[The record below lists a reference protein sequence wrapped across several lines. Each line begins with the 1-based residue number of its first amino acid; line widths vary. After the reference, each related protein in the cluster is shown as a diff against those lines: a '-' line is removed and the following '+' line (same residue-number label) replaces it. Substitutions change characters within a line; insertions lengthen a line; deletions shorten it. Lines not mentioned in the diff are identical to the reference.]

1 MATTQARTRTQ
12 AKAGRG
18 AAKPVKT
25 TVRPLQRAR
34 QAAPGRTRSSPPS
47 LSESVE
53 GVRQVLSRY
62 CFALDTLALQEVGAL
77 FHRDATFSVSF
88 DREQQHTGRETIKAW
103 YARFFQQRPGQY
115 SHMRHKLY
123 EPRVTIHGDT
133 ATAVT
138 YFDSDAVDQDGKI
151 IVIAGRYDDTLVRES
166 GQWFFKDRRITVLYH
181 YSPGTSREGMR

>member
-1 MATTQARTRTQ
+1 MATTPAKTQ
-12 AKAGRG
+12 TKAKASRG
-18 AAKPVKT
+18 AGKPAKK

-34 QAAPGRTRSSPPS
+34 QASSGRTRSVPSS

-62 CFALDTLALQEVGAL
+62 CFALDAQALQELGAL

-88 DREQQHTGRETIKAW
+88 EREQQHTGRETIQAW

-123 EPRVTIHGDT
+123 EPRVTIQGEAATT
-133 ATAVT
+133 AT
-138 YFDSDAVDQDGKI
+138 YFDSDVVDQDGKVH
-151 IVIAGRYDDTLVRES
+151 VIAGRYDDTLVRES
-166 GQWFFKDRRITVLYH
+166 GQWFFKERNITVLYH

>member
-1 MATTQARTRTQ
+1 MATTQAKTRTKV
-12 AKAGRG
+12 KASP
-18 AAKPVKT
+18 AAARPVKK

-34 QAAPGRTRSSPPS
+34 QAASRHTRNSPPA

-88 DREQQHTGRETIKAW
+88 DHEQQHTGRETIEAW

-133 ATAVT
+133 ATAAT